1 MTIRFTDFIQI
12 KDAASFKDAFEE
24 SVSKKVF
31 EALEAKKIEVAQ
43 GFFGESHKGMCPEC
57 DKPMTKCSCEESVQE
72 SASSERKGDAS
83 ANGYRAHSIQVAD
96 AAASAAAD
104 HHKMLFQSHI
114 SKHAEATGAGD
125 SQAAHHHMEKAKM
138 HASVHYEMTG
148 KHVYEETNTGFGDHY
163 PTEKNPKA
171 RIKGSL
177 PGTKDYPTAPNAGFK
192 GKVPSSG
199 MKIHDKTNE
208 EVEQINEGK
217 APSDIE
223 NKLRKLHGGF
233 GKIKQ
238 KGKNTFTHTS
248 EGENE
253 DGDPAKITHTYIL
266 NKKGKLVHI
275 GTQSVVEEVEQI
287 DELSLDTLYNAAAE
301 AEHERDY
308 GDPQKRKKFRRQ
320 AKFFNRAANAA
331 TDHYEKKL
339 IIRDRKGNPIGYR
352 NNAKPVSYPREEVGL
367 DEGMHKHEKKHGKMH
382 HKLAKK
388 MMKLAHKHAK
398 KHHHEEEEE

>member
-57 DKPMTKCSCEESVQE
+57 DKPMAKCSCEESVQE

-208 EVEQINEGK
+208 EVEQI
-217 APSDIE
+217 
-223 NKLRKLHGGF
+223 
-233 GKIKQ
+233 
-238 KGKNTFTHTS
+238 
-248 EGENE
+248 
-253 DGDPAKITHTYIL
+253 
-266 NKKGKLVHI
+266 
-275 GTQSVVEEVEQI
+275 

-352 NNAKPVSYPREEVGL
+352 NNAKPVSYPREEV
-367 DEGMHKHEKKHGKMH
+367 DKKHGKVALKVTK
-382 HKLAKK
+382 KL
-388 MMKLAHKHAK
+388 MKIAHKHAK
-398 KHHHEEEEE
+398 KHHEEEE

>member
-208 EVEQINEGK
+208 EVEYMDE
-217 APSDIE
+217 AASE
-223 NKLRKLHGGF
+223 HG
-233 GKIKQ
+233 
-238 KGKNTFTHTS
+238 TES
-248 EGENE
+248 S
-253 DGDPAKITHTYIL
+253 P
-266 NKKGKLVHI
+266 LVVKTPRGRTI
-275 GTQSVVEEVEQI
+275 GTVHYSPTGNKGHGIKGPHYVAVHHNHGPYADFAGKTSTQHWESPKGRSAEVRDRAIRSMKRARERVSEEV
-287 DELSLDTLYNAAAE
+287 DN
-301 AEHERDY
+301 
-308 GDPQKRKKFRRQ
+308 
-320 AKFFNRAANAA
+320 
-331 TDHYEKKL
+331 
-339 IIRDRKGNPIGYR
+339 
-352 NNAKPVSYPREEVGL
+352 
-367 DEGMHKHEKKHGKMH
+367 KHGKVALKVTK
-382 HKLAKK
+382 KL
-388 MMKLAHKHAK
+388 MKIAHKHAK
-398 KHHHEEEEE
+398 KHHEEEE

>member
-208 EVEQINEGK
+208 EVEQINEDGK
-217 APSDIE
+217 RI
-223 NKLRKLHGGF
+223 KVLHP
-233 GKIKQ
+233 K
-238 KGKNTFTHTS
+238 T
-248 EGENE
+248 
-253 DGDPAKITHTYIL
+253 
-266 NKKGKLVHI
+266 KKVI
-275 GTQSVVEEVEQI
+275 GTIHYTKDTKGRPGFEASHKSPEGDENSTWHPIDSSNPFKDKAASRHAAEKSVHSMHKEYTLGEEV
-287 DELSLDTLYNAAAE
+287 D
-301 AEHERDY
+301 
-308 GDPQKRKKFRRQ
+308 
-320 AKFFNRAANAA
+320 
-331 TDHYEKKL
+331 
-339 IIRDRKGNPIGYR
+339 
-352 NNAKPVSYPREEVGL
+352 
-367 DEGMHKHEKKHGKMH
+367 KKHGKVALKVTK
-382 HKLAKK
+382 KL
-388 MMKLAHKHAK
+388 MKIAHKHAK
-398 KHHHEEEEE
+398 KHHEEEE

>member
-57 DKPMTKCSCEESVQE
+57 DKPMAKCSCEESVQE

-192 GKVPSSG
+192 GKVPSLG
-199 MKIHDKTNE
+199 MKIRDKTNE
-208 EVEQINEGK
+208 EVEQVDE
-217 APSDIE
+217 S
-223 NKLRKLHGGF
+223 L
-233 GKIKQ
+233 
-238 KGKNTFTHTS
+238 THTLMHGAALGAGALGGIGALALGKHMVKS
-248 EGENE
+248 AVHSAHNTIMRNRIKKATEQRRNTMFAKTKDAAEKEGHKVDVSSMHVQGSASAIHPNHTVHFNS
-253 DGDPAKITHTYIL
+253 DKGPHKWNPRTGTITKHT
-266 NKKGKLVHI
+266 GS
-275 GTQSVVEEVEQI
+275 SVKEEV
-287 DELSLDTLYNAAAE
+287 DN
-301 AEHERDY
+301 
-308 GDPQKRKKFRRQ
+308 
-320 AKFFNRAANAA
+320 
-331 TDHYEKKL
+331 
-339 IIRDRKGNPIGYR
+339 
-352 NNAKPVSYPREEVGL
+352 
-367 DEGMHKHEKKHGKMH
+367 KHGKVALKVTK
-382 HKLAKK
+382 KL
-388 MMKLAHKHAK
+388 MKIAHKHAK
-398 KHHHEEEEE
+398 KHHEEEE